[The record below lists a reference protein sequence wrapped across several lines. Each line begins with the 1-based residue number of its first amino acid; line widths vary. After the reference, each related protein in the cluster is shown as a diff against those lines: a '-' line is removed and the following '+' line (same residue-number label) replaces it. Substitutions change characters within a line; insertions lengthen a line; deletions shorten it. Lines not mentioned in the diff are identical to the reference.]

1 MGGSVEL
8 TENESSIRIEPAG
21 PRSYTLDEQ
30 VGFLMRQAYQR
41 HAALFAD
48 RFGEDI
54 TPTQWAVVAKLAE
67 VGECSQNL
75 LGRMTAMDV
84 ATVKGV
90 VERLLRRN
98 LIATIPDADDRRRLV
113 VSLTDEGRALFGQK
127 SAVAQAISDETL
139 SPLSSSEQAVFISLI
154 KKLR

>member
-1 MGGSVEL
+1 VAEDVSTDKVTHAAL
-8 TENESSIRIEPAG
+8 AV
-21 PRSYTLDEQ
+21 YTLDGQ

-41 HAALFAD
+41 HAALFAE

-90 VERLLRRN
+90 VERLLRRK
-98 LIATIPDADDRRRLV
+98 LIATVPDGDDRRRLV
-113 VSLTDEGRALFGQK
+113 VSLTADGRAMFRQQSGI
-127 SAVAQAISDETL
+127 AQRISDETL
-139 SPLSSSEQAVFISLI
+139 APLSSTEQVTFLSLL